1 MSLLEQSRQALRA
14 RAPGMFPKYEFI
26 VDTGDEVSKARK
38 FWLTCQS
45 LDSEFAQRFGL
56 SVVGCAGIRR
66 FRDYIV
72 APVVSGGDVR
82 SVQVSKPGKSKMW
95 PSISFSG
102 CAHVLIRPRAAITC
116 VTASIMPALA
126 IFQSMRMAN
135 VVCSFDDENAVAAA
149 SNLGI
154 MGSVV
159 FVASSRDTA
168 KLEAQADKFGA
179 GFAKFQ
185 GIEGCD
191 AADAMREWGEQ
202 APGRI
207 RRTVE
212 AASRYVA
219 RAKQMQ

>member
-1 MSLLEQSRQALRA
+1 MSLIEQSRQALRA
-14 RAPGMFPKYEFI
+14 RAPGMFPKDEFI

-38 FWLTCQS
+38 FWLTCQAV
-45 LDSEFAQRFGL
+45 DREFAQRSGL
-56 SVVGCAGIRR
+56 SVVGCDGIRR

-72 APVVSGGDVR
+72 APVVAGGDVK
-82 SVQVSKPGKSKMW
+82 SVQVCKPGKSKMW
-95 PSISFSG
+95 PGISFSG

-168 KLEAQADKFGA
+168 KLETQAAKFGA
-179 GFAKFQ
+179 GFAKFH

-191 AADAMREWGEQ
+191 AADALREWGAE
-202 APGRI
+202 GSHRI
-207 RRTVE
+207 IRALT
-212 AASRYVA
+212 AAAKYVH
-219 RAKQMQ
+219 R